1 MCGIA
6 GVLNLENDRPV
17 PRDLLQ
23 AMTDVLAHRGPDDE
37 GLDISGPIGLG
48 HRRLSILDIDCGHQ
62 PMWYQQRSRG
72 IVFNGEIYNYREI
85 RSRLLKQGE
94 VFRTNSDTEVLLRLA
109 SCRSYEWLQELNG
122 MFAFAFWDESERCLL
137 LARDRLG
144 IKPLYYS
151 LVDGR
156 FWFASEIKALLLNPE
171 LRRAI
176 HPSAISEYFV
186 FRRVTEPET
195 LFEGI
200 WALPPGHVL
209 AIRQGAT
216 APSVLQYWEDGVPS
230 VDDAIAGLPVVD
242 QFHTVLDR
250 AVQYRL
256 ISDVPVGTYNSGGI
270 DSTLTTAATRR
281 FATGELHTFSVGFEE
296 ASHDESKYARIVA
309 DRIGTNHHLLIIDQR
324 QFADAF
330 METVWFNDEPLH
342 HAHTVPL
349 RLLSRLAKEYVT
361 VVLTGEG
368 ADETFAGYP
377 RYHIPLLSHR
387 LGRVPRALSRPLQQ
401 LGSRLGMRRLSKLLE
416 LIHDPRAALMENARF
431 VSRNTLSLIGVNA
444 ESFPSRERLYDRIM
458 ALPIPFLEQ
467 VLIYDRGTY
476 MLSLLHR
483 LDRTTMA
490 SGVEGRVPFL
500 DHQLVNWSKSLQAN
514 QKMVA
519 GRENKVLLKKI
530 AADTYPR
537 DMVYRRKMGFDVPI
551 SEWLRVPRG
560 FGECLDLLNDER
572 FLQRGYFKR
581 NCIQELVDQHYKS
594 DADHGDILWELI
606 NLEVWHR
613 TFIDA
618 LGPMK

>member
-1 MCGIA
+1 MCGIV
-6 GVLNLENDRPV
+6 GVLNLENDRPA

-23 AMTDVLAHRGPDDE
+23 AMTDALSHRGPDDE
-37 GLDISGPIGLG
+37 GLDISGPIGFG
-48 HRRLSILDIDCGHQ
+48 HRRLSILDIGGGHQ
-62 PMWYQQRSRG
+62 PMWHQHRGKG

-85 RSRLLKQGE
+85 RSRLLKRGE
-94 VFRTNSDTEVLLRLA
+94 VFQTNSDTEVLLRLA
-109 SCRSYEWLQELNG
+109 SCQSHEWLQELNG

-151 LVDGR
+151 IVDGR

-171 LRRAI
+171 QRREVRA
-176 HPSAISEYFV
+176 SAISEYLV

-209 AIRQGAT
+209 AIRQGAR
-216 APSVLQYWEDGVPS
+216 APSVHRYWEDGAPNEEDS
-230 VDDAIAGLPVVD
+230 LAGMPVAD
-242 QFHTVLDR
+242 QFHAVLDR
-250 AVQYRL
+250 SVQYRL

-270 DSTLTTAATRR
+270 DSTLTTAATRK

-296 ASHDESKYARIVA
+296 ASHDESKYAQIVA
-309 DRIGTNHHLLIIDQR
+309 DRIGTNHHLLIIDHH

-330 METVWFNDEPLH
+330 MKTVWFNDEPLH

-377 RYHIPLLSHR
+377 RYHIPILSQR
-387 LGRVPRALSRPLQQ
+387 YGRMPRSLSRPLQL
-401 LGSRLGMRRLSKLLE
+401 LGRRLGMRRLSKLLE

-431 VSRNTLSLIGVNA
+431 VTRETLSLLGVNA
-444 ESFPSRERLYDRIM
+444 DSFPLREKLYERIM
-458 ALPIPFLEQ
+458 TLPIPYLER
-467 VLIYDRGTY
+467 VLIYDRSTY

-490 SGVEGRVPFL
+490 GGVEGRVPFL
-500 DHQLVNWSKSLQAN
+500 DHHMVNWSKGLQARH
-514 QKMVA
+514 KMVA

-530 AADTYPR
+530 VAEAYPR

-551 SEWLRVPRG
+551 SEWLRAPRG

-572 FLQRGYFKR
+572 FYQRGYFKR
-581 NCIQELVDQHYKS
+581 NRIREIVDQHYRGH
-594 DADHGDILWELI
+594 ADHGDILWELI

-618 LGPMK
+618 LGPLK